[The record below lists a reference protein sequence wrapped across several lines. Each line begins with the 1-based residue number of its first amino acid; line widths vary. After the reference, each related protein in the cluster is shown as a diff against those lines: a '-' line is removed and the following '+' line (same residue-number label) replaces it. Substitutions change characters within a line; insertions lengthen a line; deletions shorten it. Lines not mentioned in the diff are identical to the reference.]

1 MAKAPGVSK
10 KIVVVGSSN
19 TDMVI
24 KTPRLP
30 KPGETIIGGEFFMA
44 AGGKGANQ
52 AVAAARA
59 GGDVHFIA
67 RVGADVFG
75 RQLLDGFVRDGIHVE
90 NILLDKDVSS
100 GVALIVVAPDG
111 ENSIAVASGANARLG
126 IEDVR
131 RAKDVIAS
139 ADIVLMQLES
149 PFETVIEAA
158 EIASTAG
165 VPVILNPAP
174 AQMLGDD
181 LLKRLSFLTPNET
194 EAEIMTGVTLITK
207 GDLEKAAD
215 IMLDKGMKGV
225 LITLGPKGVYVATPE
240 RKEVVPAFP
249 VTPVD
254 TTAAGD
260 AFNGALAVALAEGR
274 SLFDAAQFGNAA
286 AAIATT
292 KLGAQPSLPFRK
304 DIERLMASEKA
315 APREASSDE
324 NRRH

>member
-1 MAKAPGVSK
+1 MAKTLGVSK

-30 KPGETIIGGEFFMA
+30 RPGETIIGGEFFMA

-59 GGDVHFIA
+59 GGDVYFIA
-67 RVGADVFG
+67 RVGEDVFG
-75 RQLLDGFVRDGIHVE
+75 RHSLDGFVRDGIHIE
-90 NILLDKDVSS
+90 HIILDKSASS
-100 GVALIVVAPDG
+100 GIALIIVAPDG
-111 ENSIAVASGANARLG
+111 ENSIAVASGANANLG
-126 IEDVR
+126 VEDVQH
-131 RAKDVIAS
+131 AKDAIAS

-158 EIASTAG
+158 EVASAAG

-174 AQMLGDD
+174 AQVLGESI
-181 LLKRLSFLTPNET
+181 LKRLSYLTPNKT
-194 EAEIMTGVTLITK
+194 EAEIMTGITLIAK
-207 GDLEKAAD
+207 ADLDKTAD
-215 IMLDKGMKGV
+215 MLLDKGMKGV

-240 RKEVVPAFP
+240 RKEVVRAFP

-274 SLFDAAQFGNAA
+274 SLIEAARFGNAA

-304 DIERLMASEKA
+304 DIERLMAS
-315 APREASSDE
+315 
-324 NRRH
+324 